1 MYYGI
6 GTTCKNK
13 MQQQCKDQDGRNGTE
28 ASYTLS
34 EIVYNLS
41 INYDKGTYYKP

>member
-6 GTTCKNK
+6 GMTCKNK
-13 MQQQCKDQDGRNGTE
+13 MQQCKDQDGRDGTA

-34 EIVYNLS
+34 EMVYNLN
-41 INYDKGTYYKP
+41 INYDKVIYYKP